1 MSEINQITVGSTTYD
16 IQSSGILYGEV
27 DSTST
32 STAFTATINGL
43 NAYYDGVC
51 ILLKNGVVT
60 SASGFTIDINNLGA
74 KPVYSSMA
82 TGNDI
87 TPTDPTRETTLFN
100 INYSLLLIYSSTLV
114 DGGAWINYRGY
125 NSNDNTL
132 GYQLRT
138 NSTVMVTSDQSRY
151 YRLFFTSADG
161 TQMVP
166 ANTAKDNSATSVK
179 TVNQRPIDPF
189 GRIIYYSYTTNL
201 SAGSNLGETYCW
213 DQYGFTLG
221 YSFNTTGSA
230 LTLTTKTPVYIKC
243 APQSD
248 GSAIIDS
255 TTPYVQALPTTADGK
270 IYIFLGIAYSETQVE
285 LQPIHPVYYYSNGAI
300 RLWTNNLSAVTSVN
314 GQTGDITLAIPSNAA
329 DVNAYGI
336 FTDQAELAADVK
348 VFTKDQS
355 GTFYWGTATSTPSSY
370 KIAKYNSGYLK
381 STTPSSDDNS
391 TKVAT
396 TAFVTAAVPTN
407 VSAFTNDAGYLTSYT
422 ETDPTVPSWAKTSSK
437 PTYTA
442 SEVGAVPT
450 SRTINGYALSS
461 DVTLTANDVG
471 AWPNQANTLIGS
483 DLDSYIILARWNTDP
498 TSYYITEA
506 SSSPRVGSVAKYGSG
521 DCLYST
527 TPSATDSSTK
537 VATTA
542 YVQAALASAGG
553 ASEWGQ
559 LTGTLSNQT
568 DLQAALDSKV
578 AKSGDT
584 MSGNL
589 SVSKTTA
596 PEILVKDSTNNN
608 LAASLL
614 VGSGHQNH
622 GLYSNGYAPASDT
635 FTSDSKWIIY
645 RGSDG
650 EAHSELKI
658 FGAVWN
664 DYAEYRKTIDVK
676 PGTCVHEKGDGS
688 LEPSSDFL
696 QYGCEIISDT
706 YGFAIGEND
715 ECKTPIAVSGRVLA
729 YLYQDR
735 EEALKHIGWPVCSG
749 PNGTVSIMSE
759 EEQRLYPLRAIG
771 TISEVPN
778 YEYWGTGNVKVDG
791 RVWIRL
797 R

>member
-43 NAYYDGVC
+43 SAYYDGVC
-51 ILLKNGVVT
+51 ILLKNGIVT
-60 SASGFTIDINNLGA
+60 SASGFTININNLGA

-87 TPTDPTRETTLFN
+87 TPTAPTQESTLFN

-125 NSNDNTL
+125 NSNDNTI

-138 NSTVMVTSDQSRY
+138 NSTVMKTSDQSRY

-161 TQMVP
+161 TYMVP

-179 TVNQRPIDPF
+179 TVNQRPINPF
-189 GRIIYYSYTTNL
+189 GRIIYYGANSNL
-201 SAGSNLGETYCW
+201 SAESSLSAAYFW
-213 DQYGFTLG
+213 DQYAFTLG

-230 LTLTTKTPVYIKC
+230 LTLTTATPVYIKC
-243 APQSD
+243 APQSN

-270 IYIFLGIAYSETQVE
+270 IYIFLGIASSETQVE

-314 GQTGDITLAIPSNAA
+314 GQTGAVVLAIPSTASDVGAVPTSRTVNGIALSSNITLSAA
-329 DVNAYGI
+329 DVGAVPMPTSGGDLASDVYVPTVNASNEWYK
-336 FTDQAELAADVK
+336 A
-348 VFTKDQS
+348 
-355 GTFYWGTATSTPSSY
+355 TATTTPGSY
-370 KIAKYNSGYLK
+370 KIAKYESGGYLK
-381 STTPSSDDNS
+381 STTPSASDN
-391 TKVAT
+391 
-396 TAFVTAAVPTN
+396 
-407 VSAFTNDAGYLTSYT
+407 
-422 ETDPTVPSWAKTSSK
+422 
-437 PTYTA
+437 
-442 SEVGAVPT
+442 
-450 SRTINGYALSS
+450 
-461 DVTLTANDVG
+461 
-471 AWPNQANTLIGS
+471 
-483 DLDSYIILARWNTDP
+483 
-498 TSYYITEA
+498 
-506 SSSPRVGSVAKYGSG
+506 
-521 DCLYST
+521 
-527 TPSATDSSTK
+527 STK

-542 YVQAALASAGG
+542 YVQTALASAGG

-578 AKSGDT
+578 DKSGDT
-584 MSGNL
+584 MTGNL
-589 SVSKTTA
+589 SVSKSSA

-622 GLYSNGYAPASDT
+622 GLYSNGYASASDS

-688 LEPSSDFL
+688 LEPSTDFL

-715 ECKTPIAVSGRVLA
+715 ECKTPVAVSGRVLA
-729 YLYQDR
+729 YLYQGR

-778 YEYWGTGNVKVDG
+778 YEYWGSGNVKVDG